1 MFLGSTAIRDSKD
14 RMFLDNTFDPDRVN
28 QCSYDLRLGAEA
40 YVVGKHT
47 PIALRKG
54 DPYLVLPPGQFAILT
69 CFEKLSLPRDI
80 MAFITLRNR
89 YKMQGLVNVSGFHVD
104 PTFEDQLVF
113 AVQNVGPTDIRLK
126 FMEPTFS
133 IFFARV
139 ENNTSPKK
147 PKEDPRHGITLQD
160 INQLGGSTITL
171 IELRKFAH
179 LYQRPVSYFTGEVV
193 ASQLPED
200 VEHLA
205 RTATKLSDRDRQEL
219 ARFAEFLSSRSKN
232 AD

>member
-1 MFLGSTAIRDSKD
+1 MFLGSTAIRENKD
-14 RMFLDNTFDPDRVN
+14 TLFLQDTFDPNRVN

-40 YVVGKHT
+40 YVVGERAPT
-47 PIALRKG
+47 SLAKG
-54 DPYLVLPPGQFAILT
+54 DPYLVLPAGQFAILT
-69 CFEKLSLPRDI
+69 CFEKISLPREI

-139 ENNTSPKK
+139 ENNTSPQKE
-147 PKEDPRHGITLQD
+147 KEDPRHGITLQD

-171 IELRKFAH
+171 
-179 LYQRPVSYFTGEVV
+179 
-193 ASQLPED
+193 
-200 VEHLA
+200 
-205 RTATKLSDRDRQEL
+205 TKLKSEIDQLRTMLLVYAPFAVAATL
-219 ARFAEFLSSRSKN
+219 ALILAIIKK
-232 AD
+232 